1 MFCFRI
7 NGRKGWGLAEWDYR
21 HHGGRPR
28 AYSVGDPAWT
38 NDLVKGQI
46 CMMNSLTG
54 HELFVDI

>member
-1 MFCFRI
+1 MTVTDRKYFFRI

-38 NDLVKGQI
+38 NDLVKG
-46 CMMNSLTG
+46 
-54 HELFVDI
+54 